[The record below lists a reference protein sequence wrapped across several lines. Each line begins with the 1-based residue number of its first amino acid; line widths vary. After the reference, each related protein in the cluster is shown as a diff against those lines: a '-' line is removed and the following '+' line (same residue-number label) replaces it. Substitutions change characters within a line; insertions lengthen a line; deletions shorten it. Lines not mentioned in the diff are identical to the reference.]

1 MDGPSTSKNTS
12 NTNSNDKELDLSR
25 DEKEFQGHTKRPD
38 ILTTVRV
45 RRRRRGL
52 RHVAEDLLFTLTFS
66 ESDMGA
72 LPIVNVLMGVHQSVL
87 VLVQKLKAYFND
99 KQRRL
104 CFFSADMADM
114 NQMTSPI
121 FSGGRDLWN
130 ESERK
135 IVSSILTPLLAFLCS
150 NREIDLRAGLEVKCC
165 VTSIAHTLE
174 YDERQ
179 ANRRVT
185 KRPPPDDHLVGHR
198 GSSLKSIDHYSGRHH
213 GLILVPRGIPQDLS
227 LFDGR
232 CMPVAFCIGKM
243 IFEAAMQGEKTVKK
257 LLHELRGLSQRAKA
271 SQKQKN
277 ATGQKIW
284 TETRKLLCTSPN
296 GPYSYSCLDDLS
308 RKFNCQVVV
317 FSNLLAQ
324 PIYTFPSDSMQ
335 THPECPCI
343 FLQEISTLDP
353 QVKTQ

>member
-1 MDGPSTSKNTS
+1 M
-12 NTNSNDKELDLSR
+12 
-25 DEKEFQGHTKRPD
+25 
-38 ILTTVRV
+38 RV

-87 VLVQKLKAYFND
+87 VLVRKLKAYFND

-150 NREIDLRAGLEVKCC
+150 NREIDLRARLEVKCC
-165 VTSIAHTLE
+165 VTSIAQTLE
-174 YDERQ
+174 YERQ

-185 KRPPPDDHLVGHR
+185 KRPPP
-198 GSSLKSIDHYSGRHH
+198 
-213 GLILVPRGIPQDLS
+213 
-227 LFDGR
+227 
-232 CMPVAFCIGKM
+232 
-243 IFEAAMQGEKTVKK
+243 
-257 LLHELRGLSQRAKA
+257 
-271 SQKQKN
+271 
-277 ATGQKIW
+277 
-284 TETRKLLCTSPN
+284 
-296 GPYSYSCLDDLS
+296 
-308 RKFNCQVVV
+308 
-317 FSNLLAQ
+317 
-324 PIYTFPSDSMQ
+324 
-335 THPECPCI
+335 
-343 FLQEISTLDP
+343 
-353 QVKTQ
+353 